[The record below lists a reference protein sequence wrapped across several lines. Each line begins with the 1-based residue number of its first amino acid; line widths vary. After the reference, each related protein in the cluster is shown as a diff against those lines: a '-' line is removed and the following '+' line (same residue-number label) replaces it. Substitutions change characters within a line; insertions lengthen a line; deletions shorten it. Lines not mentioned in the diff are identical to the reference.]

1 MHSPFLLDRSVI
13 RQRRAIWHESLENY
27 RQTVNNLAMVEEKK
41 NPSAWTS
48 TLAIAGLAVSLFGNI
63 VQYESLKAKRVE
75 LEQKNVELQQSQ
87 AKIDAANQ
95 AVQRR
100 QDSIA
105 SQLNTYRKR
114 MDEID
119 NGLREAEDDNKRAQV
134 GRALGKPED
143 QQYANDLLQDSISR
157 HTSITSLS
165 IDSNI
170 EEALI
175 FGHDRCAVGPMPEA
189 VGAVFG

>member
-157 HTSITSLS
+157 HTS
-165 IDSNI
+165 
-170 EEALI
+170 
-175 FGHDRCAVGPMPEA
+175 
-189 VGAVFG
+189 